1 MKRQEAERQRR
12 LKEDAQALA
21 RKNQEINQRLEEAK
35 RMQELADQERAA
47 AKARLQQQMVR
58 MGRVGV
64 AGVCVCVCV
73 CVHVCHTII
82 TCSSVCLKHRCTP
95 LFVYVFTVYRD
106 GTQTHG

>member
-1 MKRQEAERQRR
+1 MERERRQLANAVKRQEAERQRR

-64 AGVCVCVCV
+64 VGVCM
-73 CVHVCHTII
+73 
-82 TCSSVCLKHRCTP
+82 
-95 LFVYVFTVYRD
+95 YVTR
-106 GTQTHG
+106 

>member
-1 MKRQEAERQRR
+1 MERERRQLANAVKRQEAERKRR

-73 CVHVCHTII
+73 CM
-82 TCSSVCLKHRCTP
+82 
-95 LFVYVFTVYRD
+95 YVTR
-106 GTQTHG
+106 

>member
-1 MKRQEAERQRR
+1 MERERRQLANAVKRQEAERQRR

-47 AKARLQQQMVR
+47 ANARLQQQMVR

-73 CVHVCHTII
+73 CM
-82 TCSSVCLKHRCTP
+82 
-95 LFVYVFTVYRD
+95 YVTR
-106 GTQTHG
+106 

>member
-1 MKRQEAERQRR
+1 MERERRQLANAVKRQEAERQRR

-73 CVHVCHTII
+73 CACMSHDN
-82 TCSSVCLKHRCTP
+82 
-95 LFVYVFTVYRD
+95 YV
-106 GTQTHG
+106 

>member
-1 MKRQEAERQRR
+1 MERERRQLANAVKRQEAERQRR

-73 CVHVCHTII
+73 CM
-82 TCSSVCLKHRCTP
+82 
-95 LFVYVFTVYRD
+95 YVTR
-106 GTQTHG
+106 